1 MKRIGVSQR
10 EYDLPKVRP
19 RPNHNRISLSKSKAQ
34 VFLRSL
40 YVEALQGRGLNSLSH
55 IESLVVEGVSFV
67 TFIRYQ
73 PALIT

>member
-55 IESLVVEGVSFV
+55 IESLVESPSFV

-73 PALIT
+73 PALIS